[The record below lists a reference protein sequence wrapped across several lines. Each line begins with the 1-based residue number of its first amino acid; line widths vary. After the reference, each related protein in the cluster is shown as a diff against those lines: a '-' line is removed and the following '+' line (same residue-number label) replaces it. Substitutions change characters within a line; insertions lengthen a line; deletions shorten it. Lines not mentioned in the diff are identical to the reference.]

1 MRSCEKYRKQLSAL
15 MDGELSDEKKK
26 AVAAH
31 LADCEAC
38 RRILADWQLL
48 YKRLAPSKLLA
59 PPFFADKVRNRI
71 FAQASKQPVVR
82 LQALPKLIVSAAAV
96 AGIVAGIFLGARLD
110 FETSASRPYPDAVIT
125 ELFELDDAPLTTAY
139 WSFAELS
146 Q

>member
-1 MRSCEKYRKQLSAL
+1 MRSCAKYRKQLSAL

-38 RRILADWQLL
+38 RRILAEWQLL
-48 YKRLAPSKLLA
+48 YERISPSKPIA

-71 FAQASKQPVVR
+71 LAQASKQSVVR
-82 LQALPKLIVSAAAV
+82 LQAVQKLIVSAAAV
-96 AGIVAGIFLGARLD
+96 AGIVVGILLGARLE
-110 FETSASRPYPDAVIT
+110 FETSAAGPYRDAVIS